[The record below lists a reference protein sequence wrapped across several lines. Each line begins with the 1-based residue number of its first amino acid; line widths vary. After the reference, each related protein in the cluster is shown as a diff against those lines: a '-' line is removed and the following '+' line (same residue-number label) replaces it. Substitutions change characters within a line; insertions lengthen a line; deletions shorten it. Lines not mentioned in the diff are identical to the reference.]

1 MTSPTGIER
10 MLVKVAVNGNTGLGE
25 ITVHS
30 DNAIACSSLAG
41 GLKAG
46 ILDGLKE
53 VGGNAA
59 AESVDL

>member
-1 MTSPTGIER
+1 

-25 ITVHS
+25 ITVYS